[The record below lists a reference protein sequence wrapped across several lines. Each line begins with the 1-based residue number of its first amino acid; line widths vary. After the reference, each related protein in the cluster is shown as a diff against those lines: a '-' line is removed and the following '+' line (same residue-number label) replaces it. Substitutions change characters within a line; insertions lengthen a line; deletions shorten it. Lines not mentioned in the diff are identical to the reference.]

1 MKRLIDKV
9 RAFCEVNYF
18 GVCERLS
25 EKIGVSSSSVRL
37 FFIYTTFITSG
48 VSVFVYLVLAF
59 TMNLRK
65 FLRNRFDVFKSF

>member
-1 MKRLIDKV
+1 MRELIDKI

-37 FFIYTTFITSG
+37 FFIYATFITSG
-48 VSVFVYLVLAF
+48 VSIFVYLVLAF
-59 TMNLRK
+59 TMNIRK
-65 FLRNRFDVFKSF
+65 YLRNRFEVFKSF